1 MAVLDTLVHGGVNAY
16 QWVNVPLGLTGR
28 VDKKDGSVVWI
39 DYGFDAEDPVLP
51 IPDLAPHVDRDF
63 RSRTRAE
70 AIKREEVDPLINSA
84 PAPGGEDDAESEG
97 EGDGD
102 DTNAAATDA
111 MAPGIRQRLPSSP
124 RPGFRRVLRVVA
136 GSRDRLDPKIRADL
150 ARQNVP
156 YLGMPWNRTAAVP
169 SLVPPPGVAPPLTD
183 PFATLSP
190 KMPQEG
196 SSLHATTTFSSL

>member
-1 MAVLDTLVHGGVNAY
+1 MTAT
-16 QWVNVPLGLTGR
+16 PFC
-28 VDKKDGSVVWI
+28 S
-39 DYGFDAEDPVLP
+39 
-51 IPDLAPHVDRDF
+51 IPDLAPHVDRDL

-124 RPGFRRVLRVVA
+124 RPGDQALRRRLQREQRVHGQA
-136 GSRDRLDPKIRADL
+136 APD
-150 ARQNVP
+150 AR
-156 YLGMPWNRTAAVP
+156 
-169 SLVPPPGVAPPLTD
+169 
-183 PFATLSP
+183 
-190 KMPQEG
+190 
-196 SSLHATTTFSSL
+196 